1 MSQWF
6 NEATAGLQLL
16 SFCEVWQP
24 FRSKDWSETVLAQE
38 MGWSPAYLRR
48 VLQEELETEKADLEL
63 TKQEMDATQA
73 EMDAKRAEADALL
86 VKLVAKGQEFEEQ
99 IEDSE
104 TIQDELMKEIEKL

>member
-48 VLQEELETEKADLEL
+48 VLQEELETDFVTFCAVLRLAFVQKMAQNTYVNRHRISQMAGFDSLREEEISRK
-63 TKQEMDATQA
+63 M
-73 EMDAKRAEADALL
+73 L
-86 VKLVAKGQEFEEQ
+86 VFSKGFF
-99 IEDSE
+99 
-104 TIQDELMKEIEKL
+104 